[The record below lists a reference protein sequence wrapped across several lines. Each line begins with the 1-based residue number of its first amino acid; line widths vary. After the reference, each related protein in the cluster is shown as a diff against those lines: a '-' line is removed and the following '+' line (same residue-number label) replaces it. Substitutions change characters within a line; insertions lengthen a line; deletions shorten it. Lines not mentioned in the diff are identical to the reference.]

1 MPRKFLFSGVVALML
16 ALLVLAG
23 CNQKPAPTD
32 AQIASDVQSRIY
44 GDAAVQSRTISVQAS
59 NGIVTLNGNVASDTE
74 RGAAANDAATI
85 AGVKTVVNN
94 LQVQQAQV
102 TPPPAVTEQPKPAP
116 APVQRKAE
124 PKRSASNSG
133 SESGRHARH
142 SANNSSSDGD
152 EPVLARTAS
161 QDANPVMQQPST
173 MAVQTPPP
181 PPPPPQKVT
190 IPSGTQLTV
199 RLNEPLDSERNQV
212 GDQFHG
218 SLGAPI
224 VVDDQTVIPLGADVT
239 GRVAAVQSAGR
250 FAGSSLL
257 TLELTSLSLNGK
269 TYNVQSNQWSR
280 QGKGEGKNTAV
291 KAGGGAA
298 LGAIIG
304 GLASGGRGAAIGAAA
319 GGAAGTGV
327 AATKKGEQIKLG
339 PEATLNFQLTNAL
352 TVTPQSTNDRDAG
365 RTPMGN

>member
-1 MPRKFLFSGVVALML
+1 M
-16 ALLVLAG
+16 
-23 CNQKPAPTD
+23 NPAM
-32 AQIASDVQSRIY
+32 QQS
-44 GDAAVQSRTISVQAS
+44 VPVST
-59 NGIVTLNGNVASDTE
+59 
-74 RGAAANDAATI
+74 
-85 AGVKTVVNN
+85 
-94 LQVQQAQV
+94 
-102 TPPPAVTEQPKPAP
+102 P
-116 APVQRKAE
+116 APV
-124 PKRSASNSG
+124 
-133 SESGRHARH
+133 
-142 SANNSSSDGD
+142 
-152 EPVLARTAS
+152 
-161 QDANPVMQQPST
+161 
-173 MAVQTPPP
+173 

-190 IPSGTQLTV
+190 IPAGTQLTV

-212 GDQFHG
+212 GDQFHA

-224 VVDDQTVIPLGADVT
+224 VLDDQTVIPIGTDVT

-257 TLELTSLSLNGK
+257 TLELTSLAVNGK
-269 TYNVQSNQWSR
+269 TYNVQTNQWSR

-339 PEATLNFQLTNAL
+339 PESSLNFQLTNAL
-352 TVTPQSTNDRDAG
+352 TVMPQSTNDRDAG
-365 RTPMGN
+365 RTPMGY